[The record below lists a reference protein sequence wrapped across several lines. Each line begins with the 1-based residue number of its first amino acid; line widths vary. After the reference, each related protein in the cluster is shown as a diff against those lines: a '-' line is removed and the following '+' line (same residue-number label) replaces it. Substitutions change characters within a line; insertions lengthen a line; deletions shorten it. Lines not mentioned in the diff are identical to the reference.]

1 MLLAS
6 VGIAVRPGAPC
17 AILRKERFRGLNDA
31 VSRERRARHETRRFT
46 QDHFR
51 QSQTEPPASG
61 PPLPRPARGAGVLRL
76 LTAYRRCGR
85 AQYPEDQEGT
95 TDEPTVVAKKSK
107 EGTWRGERGQ
117 ANGPAPTLTRGKGAA
132 CVWARRILKP
142 LRAGGRA
149 QGSVPARAALGWSR
163 GLTRTRLD
171 GLAMPGSVDDETR
184 IPVCV
189 RVCVC
194 VSACVR
200 ARARVCMRV
209 RACVRVFVCSSM
221 FVFVCVFVCVTYG
234 VGGVHV
240 DVGHTHV

>member
-1 MLLAS
+1 MAAVRCCRRTKSLSSFRTKGLSSFHVSGMLLAS

-117 ANGPAPTLTRGKGAA
+117 ANRPAPTLPRENGAA
-132 CVWARRILKP
+132 
-142 LRAGGRA
+142 
-149 QGSVPARAALGWSR
+149 
-163 GLTRTRLD
+163 
-171 GLAMPGSVDDETR
+171 
-184 IPVCV
+184 
-189 RVCVC
+189 
-194 VSACVR
+194 
-200 ARARVCMRV
+200 
-209 RACVRVFVCSSM
+209 
-221 FVFVCVFVCVTYG
+221 
-234 VGGVHV
+234 
-240 DVGHTHV
+240 